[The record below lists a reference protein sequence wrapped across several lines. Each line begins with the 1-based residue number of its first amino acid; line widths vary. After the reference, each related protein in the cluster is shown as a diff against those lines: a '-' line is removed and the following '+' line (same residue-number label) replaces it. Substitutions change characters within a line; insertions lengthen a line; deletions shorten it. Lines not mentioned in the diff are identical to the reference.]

1 METSDCFTHLDFT
14 LVVFFVEYSL
24 EMGFLF
30 LLVLCNQSINVSIIL
45 DKISIINKICKQN
58 WSKTPDFFLN
68 FSKSK
73 IVVDSGTLKT
83 GKMWYE
89 FSTLPD

>member
-45 DKISIINKICKQN
+45 DKISIINKICK
-58 WSKTPDFFLN
+58 
-68 FSKSK
+68 
-73 IVVDSGTLKT
+73 
-83 GKMWYE
+83 
-89 FSTLPD
+89 